1 MGVLGGGIFL
11 VSCTGSSCVK
21 SGSALPARRAG
32 KPRSRD
38 RLAAP
43 PANAAA
49 RRGPSLLRGLCAQG
63 LWGVWRQAGEHR
75 VWQRG
80 RPAPGLQPACVCLAL
95 GSRGARPGQEVGC
108 AGRAWED
115 GGRGREKQSANLQA
129 LHRRH
134 RQGGGH
140 AATRHRETE
149 ITTTSRGA
157 HAAEGPESSVGR
169 SCLPARVRGEAKPG
183 LSGAGTAAQ
192 PLGSLVLSR
201 GVGSPGARAP

>member
-1 MGVLGGGIFL
+1 MGALGGYLSSFL
-11 VSCTGSSCVK
+11 HRKQLCQIWLSSTREE
-21 SGSALPARRAG
+21 SWQAQEQRQARLPLLPTLLLGGAPISSEGSAHKACGECGARLESTG
-32 KPRSRD
+32 CGSR
-38 RLAAP
+38 
-43 PANAAA
+43 
-49 RRGPSLLRGLCAQG
+49 GGLSS
-63 LWGVWRQAGEHR
+63 
-75 VWQRG
+75 
-80 RPAPGLQPACVCLAL
+80 GLQPACVCLAL

-108 AGRAWED
+108 ARRAWED
-115 GGRGREKQSANLQA
+115 GGRGREKQSANLQV

-183 LSGAGTAAQ
+183 LLGAGTAAQ